1 MKDIFVILLSG
12 GEEFALP
19 ADPVGAIFRVG
30 SYVRVPLAWPGIAGL
45 VDHRGTMITA
55 VGLAHCLN
63 GGAHRALEG
72 SFAVTLTD
80 GGQTVALI
88 VDSVEN
94 VLKLDTSR
102 RCAPPRAYEGARA
115 GLVGHALMTADG
127 ALPVLDTAA
136 LFQSG
141 TSPGVGAM
149 AFVQDNG
156 PTLPV
161 GAET

>member
-1 MKDIFVILLSG
+1 MKDIFVIVLSG
-12 GEEFALP
+12 GEAFALP

-45 VDHRGTMITA
+45 GDHRGTMITA

-80 GGQTVALI
+80 GGQTLALI

-94 VLKLDTSR
+94 VMRLDTGR
-102 RCAPPRAYEGARA
+102 RCAPPRAYEGSRA
-115 GLVGHALMTADG
+115 GLVAYALMTADG
-127 ALPVLDTAA
+127 ALPVLGTAA

-141 TSPGVGAM
+141 TAPDSGAV

-156 PTLPV
+156 PRLPE
-161 GAET
+161 GAEL